1 MSAKNFCL
9 SALIFIIVAGGEGC
23 RVEKPEELD
32 KALEQAFKS
41 DKPAIVDVAVNPE
54 KMAPED
60 QKS

>member
-1 MSAKNFCL
+1 
-9 SALIFIIVAGGEGC
+9 
-23 RVEKPEELD
+23 VEKAVGWKNQKNWN